1 MSRMPVRR
9 ALPTL
14 FLSNEE
20 YEILEGMA
28 TQREITV
35 ADLLKELIESV
46 VDVQGRFVVLDLPK
60 YVYESFAEFFDDE
73 TPECAMTRCLGADA
87 DDFGKALVAARGD

>member
-20 YEILEGMA
+20 YEVLEGMA

-46 VDVQGRFVVLDLPK
+46 VDVQGRLVVLDIPK
-60 YVYESFAEFFDDE
+60 YVYEAFAEFYDDE
-73 TPECAMTRCLGADA
+73 TPENAIARYIGTEGDVLGR
-87 DDFGKALVAARGD
+87 ALAEARGD

>member
-20 YEILEGMA
+20 YEVLEGMA

-46 VDVQGRFVVLDLPK
+46 VDVQGRLVVLDIPK
-60 YVYESFAEFFDDE
+60 HICEDFAEFFDDE
-73 TPECAMTRCLGADA
+73 PVESSIARYVGTEGDVLSR
-87 DDFGKALVAARGD
+87 ALAEARGE

>member
-14 FLSNEE
+14 WLSNDE
-20 YEILEGMA
+20 YEVLEGMA

-46 VDVQGRFVVLDLPK
+46 VDVQGRLIVVDIPK
-60 YVYESFAEFFDDE
+60 YVYDVFAEFFDDE
-73 TPECAMTRCLGADA
+73 PVESSIARYVGTEGDVLSR
-87 DDFGKALVAARGD
+87 ALAEARGE